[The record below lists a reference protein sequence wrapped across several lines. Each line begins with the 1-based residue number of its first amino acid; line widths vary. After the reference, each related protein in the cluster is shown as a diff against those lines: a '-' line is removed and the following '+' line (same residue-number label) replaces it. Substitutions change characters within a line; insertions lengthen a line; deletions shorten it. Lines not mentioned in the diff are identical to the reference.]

1 MSVSNDLTE
10 AVSQVAAIVVDGE
23 ADLGTLR
30 GCSSL
35 GMKPN
40 FVGKTDNGF
49 EEDAFRGCFGAPNMS
64 SLLAFGCN
72 N

>member
-40 FVGKTDNGF
+40 FVGNTDSGF
-49 EEDAFRGCFGAPNMS
+49 DEDAFKGCFGAPNMS

>member
-1 MSVSNDLTE
+1 MSVSKDLTE
-10 AVSQVAAIVVDGE
+10 AVSHVAAIVVDGE
-23 ADLGTLR
+23 ADRGTLN

-35 GMKPN
+35 GMNPN
-40 FVGKTDNGF
+40 FVGNTDNGF
-49 EEDAFRGCFGAPNMS
+49 DEVAFRGCFGAPNMS